1 MSISSINPATGE
13 LVEHFDELGQEE
25 IENKLRL
32 AIETF
37 KTYRKTSFEQR
48 AEMLLRAAD
57 ILEQRKSYWARTITV
72 EMGKTLKA
80 AIAEVEK
87 CASGC
92 RYYAENTA
100 RFLADEPIQTE
111 AIRSYVRFLPIG
123 PVLAIMPW
131 NFPFWQVFRFAAPAL
146 MAGNVA
152 LLKHASNVPR
162 SALNIEKIFLEAG
175 FPPGVFQTLLI
186 SSKMV
191 KQIVTDDRVAAVT
204 LTGSESAG
212 ASVGEAAG
220 ASIKKAVMELGGSDP
235 FIVMP
240 SGDVEMAATVGVAA
254 RNINNGQSCIAA
266 NDSSFTNRSIASLRN
281 SLLKNFEN

>member
-57 ILEQRKSYWARTITV
+57 ILEQRKSDWARTITV

-92 RYYAENTA
+92 RY
-100 RFLADEPIQTE
+100 L
-111 AIRSYVRFLPIG
+111 
-123 PVLAIMPW
+123 
-131 NFPFWQVFRFAAPAL
+131 
-146 MAGNVA
+146 
-152 LLKHASNVPR
+152 
-162 SALNIEKIFLEAG
+162 
-175 FPPGVFQTLLI
+175 
-186 SSKMV
+186 
-191 KQIVTDDRVAAVT
+191 
-204 LTGSESAG
+204 
-212 ASVGEAAG
+212 
-220 ASIKKAVMELGGSDP
+220 
-235 FIVMP
+235 
-240 SGDVEMAATVGVAA
+240 
-254 RNINNGQSCIAA
+254 C
-266 NDSSFTNRSIASLRN
+266 
-281 SLLKNFEN
+281 

>member
-1 MSISSINPATGE
+1 MV
-13 LVEHFDELGQEE
+13 LC
-25 IENKLRL
+25 
-32 AIETF
+32 
-37 KTYRKTSFEQR
+37 
-48 AEMLLRAAD
+48 AAD

-92 RYYAENTA
+92 R
-100 RFLADEPIQTE
+100 
-111 AIRSYVRFLPIG
+111 
-123 PVLAIMPW
+123 
-131 NFPFWQVFRFAAPAL
+131 
-146 MAGNVA
+146 
-152 LLKHASNVPR
+152 
-162 SALNIEKIFLEAG
+162 LEAG

-240 SGDVEMAATVGVAA
+240 PLSPIFLRIALFTA
-254 RNINNGQSCIAA
+254 RRFLA
-266 NDSSFTNRSIASLRN
+266 RSHCFSR
-281 SLLKNFEN
+281 

>member
-37 KTYRKTSFEQR
+37 KTYRKTSFELR
-48 AEMLLRAAD
+48 AEMLLRSAD

-240 SGDVEMAATVGVAA
+240 SGDVEMAARRFLA
-254 RNINNGQSCIAA
+254 RSHCF
-266 NDSSFTNRSIASLRN
+266 SR
-281 SLLKNFEN
+281 

>member
-1 MSISSINPATGE
+1 M
-13 LVEHFDELGQEE
+13 GQEKKE
-25 IENKLRL
+25 KKVRVG
-32 AIETF
+32 IETF
-37 KTYRKTSFEQR
+37 KRYRKNSFEQR

-146 MAGNVA
+146 MAGNGS
-152 LLKHASNVPR
+152 LLKNDAHMSR
-162 SALNIEKIFLEAG
+162 CDLNIEKIFLVAG
-175 FPPGVFQTLLI
+175 FSPCVLHTL
-186 SSKMV
+186 
-191 KQIVTDDRVAAVT
+191 
-204 LTGSESAG
+204 
-212 ASVGEAAG
+212 
-220 ASIKKAVMELGGSDP
+220 
-235 FIVMP
+235 
-240 SGDVEMAATVGVAA
+240 
-254 RNINNGQSCIAA
+254 
-266 NDSSFTNRSIASLRN
+266 
-281 SLLKNFEN
+281 